1 MHAKELHHMSS
12 CDHCAVLLL
21 LLAEHCSH
29 GQRHT
34 VMSQAGTSMLL
45 VSAAAI
51 LRSSGTMGCETT
63 LGHFTGIHAGPS
75 LEVTK

>member
-1 MHAKELHHMSS
+1 MGS

-34 VMSQAGTSMLL
+34 VISQAGTSML
-45 VSAAAI
+45 SAAAI

-63 LGHFTGIHAGPS
+63 LGHFTCIHAGPS